1 MNQGGVVEV
10 YGAISYYNKLYNMKF
25 EGCVVTNAKGYTENA
40 CELAQVNH
48 VKLIARD
55 ELADLLKKFPISK
68 F

>member
-10 YGAISYYNKLYNMKF
+10 YGALSYYNNIYNRQF

-40 CELAQVNH
+40 YELAHANH